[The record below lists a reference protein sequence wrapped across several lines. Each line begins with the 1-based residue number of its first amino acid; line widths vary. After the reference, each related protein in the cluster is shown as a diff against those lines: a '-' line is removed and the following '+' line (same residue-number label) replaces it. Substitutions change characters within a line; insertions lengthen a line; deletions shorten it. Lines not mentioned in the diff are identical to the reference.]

1 MARTTRGAL
10 ACLTL
15 MACAVLVPLGRP
27 ASAQWVGSRGF
38 SFLQIQG
45 NYTGSPSSCQLF
57 CPDPYSL
64 DGTIDA
70 TVGCILFW
78 CIGSVRVVTQ
88 DPLEAGKTVT
98 SHAIG
103 FGYPQVCPESEGTH
117 AGIGLFGVAS
127 RSDVPGIAS
136 SLTNLGI
143 WLDGPKAGEFRATV
157 TAGPEWWEISGKIDL
172 ARVNMRPGPF
182 ELPLYCL

>member
-1 MARTTRGAL
+1 MARVASRVA
-10 ACLTL
+10 ACFVVFV
-15 MACAVLVPLGRP
+15 CAVLVPLGRP
-27 ASAQWVGSRGF
+27 ASAQGVGSRGF

-45 NYTGSPSSCQLF
+45 NYTGSPSSCQFF

-88 DPLEAGKTVT
+88 DPSVPGKTVT

-103 FGYPQVCPESEGTH
+103 FGYPQVCPELDGTQ
-117 AGIGLFGVAS
+117 ASIGLFGVAS

-136 SLTNLGI
+136 SVTNLGI
-143 WLDGPKAGEFRATV
+143 WLDGPKAGEFHATV
-157 TAGPEWWEISGKIDL
+157 TASPEWWEISGKIDR